1 MGRTAFPLIGIIV
14 VVAAIGAGIVYLGQ
28 AVHPQAQTVEK
39 VIPDGNM
46 PR

>member
-1 MGRTAFPLIGIIV
+1 MGRAAFPLIGIVI

-28 AVHPQAQTVEK
+28 AVHPQVQTVEK
-39 VIPDGNM
+39 VIPDDNM